1 MIEKTHTCIDPF
13 GDPHLVVEQ
22 FFPYF
27 PSSLED
33 HSRSYADKYY
43 PIGRHLSY
51 SAQTRIDE
59 ELKAATNLMAAVAF
73 EKSQKEQIMT
83 TEIEVMEQELEQ
95 CIRIRN
101 ASIGATEKRT
111 NYRIA
116 ELQNRIDHAKKVI

>member
-1 MIEKTHTCIDPF
+1 MIEKTHTCIDPL
-13 GDPHLVVEQ
+13 GDPHPVVEQ

-43 PIGRHLSY
+43 PIGRHPSY

-73 EKSQKEQIMT
+73 EKSQKE
-83 TEIEVMEQELEQ
+83 EI
-95 CIRIRN
+95 I
-101 ASIGATEKRT
+101 
-111 NYRIA
+111 
-116 ELQNRIDHAKKVI
+116 